1 VNRKRLAHLLLD
13 FRQVTG
19 IDSSAV
25 LSFRKIQRLASD
37 LDFQLILSG
46 VSKTVRKRLQIDQA
60 ETAGQVMVCQDLD
73 HGLEWC
79 ENQLLSGD
87 PPPQP
92 FTMAACLSAAGIPD
106 ALATRMESY
115 LIEMQI
121 PAGEA
126 FIHRDQPS
134 DDMFILLEGQVTVF
148 RKLSNGQLA
157 RARTLGPGSVIGE
170 IGVYLGTTRT
180 ASVAVDQQAR
190 MMRVTRQ
197 ALQKMQ
203 DQDPDLAIAFHQM
216 IVRLLA
222 ERLLQEDRSLWAL
235 RR

>member
-1 VNRKRLAHLLLD
+1 LLD
-13 FRQVTG
+13 FRQVAG
-19 IDSSAV
+19 IDSSTV

-46 VSKTVRKRLQIDQA
+46 LSKTICKRLQIDQA
-60 ETAGQVMVCQDLD
+60 ESSGQVMVCQDLD
-73 HGLEWC
+73 RGLEWC

-92 FTMAACLSAAGIPD
+92 VTMAACLLTAGIPA
-106 ALATRMESY
+106 ALADRMATY
-115 LIEMQI
+115 FIEIQI

-126 FIHRDQPS
+126 FIRRDQPS
-134 DDMFILLEGQVTVF
+134 EDMFILLEGQVTVS

-170 IGVYLGTTRT
+170 IGVYLGTMRT
-180 ASVAVDQQAR
+180 ASVAVDQPVR
-190 MMRVTRQ
+190 MIRVTRQ
-197 ALQKMQ
+197 ALQLMQ